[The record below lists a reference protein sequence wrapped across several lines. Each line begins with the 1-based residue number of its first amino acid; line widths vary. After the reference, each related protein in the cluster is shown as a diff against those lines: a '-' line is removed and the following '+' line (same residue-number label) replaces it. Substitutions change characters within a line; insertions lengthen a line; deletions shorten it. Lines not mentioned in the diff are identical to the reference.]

1 MGAMKKLLL
10 ASSLVTL
17 VFLAASAL
25 SENVFAPWKGHQ
37 EEYARIL
44 AYRTRDA
51 AAKREILSTP
61 VELQQVVVPDL
72 RLVDRCVT
80 CHRGMDNP
88 AMAGA
93 PNPYAPHPGG
103 ILKIHPPEKFGCT
116 VCHRGQGAAVN
127 FREAKAT
134 DVYWDYPLLPPALL
148 ESSCGICH
156 DPKTVKGAPILTK
169 GARLFEEKGCHSCHR
184 LGGLGGSLGAELDSV
199 GLKTRHQLV
208 MTNVQ
213 GERTTYRWLD
223 LHFKDPQ
230 GIVKESLMKPDY
242 PTDDEARA
250 LTVYMLSLQAD
261 RELPD
266 RAVARDRHRLL
277 ADGHDR
283 GERDGRLLYERLCRV
298 CHGDG
303 TYGVFDRFLRRFVP
317 AIRNPAFLSM
327 VDRKY
332 LRANILEGRPGTLM
346 AGFEGGMTGRD
357 LENLLDYL
365 AGGKP
370 LPALRVLP
378 KPALPQGHRDRGE
391 AIFARQ
397 CAGCHDTARPGQVAP
412 TLTSRTFL
420 AEASDAM
427 IVATIAGGRPG
438 TAMIAFAGPGGAGL
452 SPGELSDLLA
462 YIRSPEPGR
471 K

>member
-1 MGAMKKLLL
+1 MNAMKKLLL
-10 ASSLVTL
+10 ASSIATL
-17 VFLAASAL
+17 VFLVASAL
-25 SENVFAPWKGHQ
+25 SENVFVSWKGHQ
-37 EEYARIL
+37 KTYAKLL
-44 AYRTRDA
+44 AERTPDA
-51 AAKREILSTP
+51 AMKREILSSP

-72 RLVDRCVT
+72 RVADRCVT

-93 PNPYAPHPGG
+93 SNPYAPHPGDV
-103 ILKIHPPEKFGCT
+103 LKIHPPEKFGCT

-134 DVYWDYPLLPPALL
+134 DVYWDYPLLPPELL

-156 DPKTVKGAPILTK
+156 DPGAVKGAPVLAR
-169 GARLFEEKGCHSCHR
+169 GARLFEEKGCRACHR

-208 MTNVQ
+208 MTNVE

-250 LTVYMLSLQAD
+250 LTVYMLSLQSG

-266 RAVARDRHRLL
+266 RAVARDRHRML
-277 ADGHDR
+277 AGGRDP
-283 GERDGRLLYERLCRV
+283 GERDGKTLYDRLCRT

-303 TYGVFDRFLRRFVP
+303 TYGVYDRFLRRFVP
-317 AIRNPAFLSM
+317 AVRNPSFLAM
-327 VDRKY
+327 TDRDY
-332 LRANILEGRPGTLM
+332 LKANILEGRPGTLM

-357 LENLLDYL
+357 VENLIDYL
-365 AGGKP
+365 AGGKR
-370 LPALRVLP
+370 LPDRRVAP
-378 KPALPQGHRDRGE
+378 KPALPAGDRERGG

-397 CAGCHDTARPGQVAP
+397 CAGCHDPGKRGQVAP
-412 TLTSRTFL
+412 TLSSRTFQ
-420 AEASDAM
+420 AAASDAM

-438 TAMIAFAGPGGAGL
+438 TAMVAFAGPGGTGL
-452 SPGELSDLLA
+452 GPQDLSDLLA
-462 YIRSPEPGR
+462 YIRSMPPGR

>member
-10 ASSLVTL
+10 ASSLATL

-37 EEYARIL
+37 REHARIL
-44 AYRTRDA
+44 ADRTRDA
-51 AAKREILSTP
+51 AAKREILATP
-61 VELQQVVVPDL
+61 VELQQIVVPDL

-80 CHRGMDNP
+80 CHRGLDNP
-88 AMAGA
+88 VMAGA
-93 PNPYAPHPGG
+93 SNPYAPHPGD
-103 ILKIHPPEKFGCT
+103 ILKTHPPEKFGCT
-116 VCHRGQGAAVN
+116 VCHRGQGAAIN

-156 DPKTVKGAPILTK
+156 DPKAVKGAPVLSA

-199 GLKTRHQLV
+199 GLKTRHQLI

-230 GIVKESLMKPDY
+230 GVVKGSLMRPDY

-250 LTVYMLSLQAD
+250 LTVFMLSLQAG

-277 ADGHDR
+277 ADGHDH
-283 GERDGRLLYERLCRV
+283 GERDGRTLYDRLCRA

-303 TYGVFDRFLRRFVP
+303 TYGLFDRFLGRFVP
-317 AIRNPAFLSM
+317 AIRNPAFIGM
-327 VDRKY
+327 ADRKY

-346 AGFEGGMTGRD
+346 AGFEGGMATRD
-357 LENLLDYL
+357 LEKLLEYL

-370 LPALRVLP
+370 LPDRRTL
-378 KPALPQGHRDRGE
+378 PALALPPGDGNRGG

-397 CAGCHDTARPGQVAP
+397 CAGCHDPGKRGQVAP
-412 TLTSRTFL
+412 TLSSRTFQS
-420 AEASDAM
+420 EASDAM

-438 TAMIAFAGPGGAGL
+438 TAMVAFAGPGGAGL
-452 SPGELSDLLA
+452 SRGDLSDLLA
-462 YIRSPEPGR
+462 YIRSLHPGR